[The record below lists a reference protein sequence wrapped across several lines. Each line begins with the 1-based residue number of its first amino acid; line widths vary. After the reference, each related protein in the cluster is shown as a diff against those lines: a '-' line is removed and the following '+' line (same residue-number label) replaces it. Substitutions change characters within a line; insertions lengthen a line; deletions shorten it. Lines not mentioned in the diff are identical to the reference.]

1 MVLALSRPTSLEF
14 VPLDM
19 LNRSD
24 ERNRFDVYRHCGGAD
39 IPDQRLRVQPEELER
54 WPVLAA
60 DRCGGDRPPDLYGQA
75 VGEFVALILNV
86 CAKKARI
93 NVSACGGRLLVRL
106 RPWC

>member
-1 MVLALSRPTSLEF
+1 MSASGSI
-14 VPLDM
+14 
-19 LNRSD
+19 
-24 ERNRFDVYRHCGGAD
+24 VYRHCRGAD
-39 IPDQRLRVQPEELER
+39 VSDQRLHVQSEKLEGR
-54 WPVLAA
+54 PLMAA
-60 DRCGGDRPPDLYGQA
+60 GWNRINRAVDLHGQA